1 MTITSSQR
9 NEYLFDPATTM
20 DPTCHLPV
28 LKDEVITCLGVKAG
42 QTIVDGTLGGGG
54 HTLAISEVLGNSGR
68 LISIDR
74 DATALD
80 RFEPLRGERSIQLAQ
95 ANFSNI
101 PEVLDVLQVQEVDG
115 VLLDLGLSSDQL
127 ADHSRGF
134 SFHSKGPLDLRF
146 DTSEGEPA
154 WRLMERLSQRH
165 LADLLYEFG
174 EERLSRRIATAILAR
189 LQVGPL
195 QEAAEIA
202 GIIEQV
208 YPRFPKQR
216 IHPATRSFQAL
227 RIAVNDE
234 LKSLKLALSRIPD
247 RLAVGGILAVIS
259 FHSLED
265 RMVKHTIRGDERL
278 TPHSGKAIM
287 ASEEEIVRNP
297 RSRSA
302 RLRWGIRKGDG
313 DE

>member
-1 MTITSSQR
+1 
-9 NEYLFDPATTM
+9 M

-28 LKDEVITCLGVKAG
+28 LKDEVITCLGVKPG

-54 HTLAISEVLGNSGR
+54 HTLAIAEVLGSSGR

-127 ADHSRGF
+127 ADDSRGF

-154 WRLMERLSQRH
+154 WRLMERLSQ
-165 LADLLYEFG
+165 
-174 EERLSRRIATAILAR
+174 
-189 LQVGPL
+189 
-195 QEAAEIA
+195 
-202 GIIEQV
+202 
-208 YPRFPKQR
+208 KC
-216 IHPATRSFQAL
+216 
-227 RIAVNDE
+227 
-234 LKSLKLALSRIPD
+234 
-247 RLAVGGILAVIS
+247 
-259 FHSLED
+259 
-265 RMVKHTIRGDERL
+265 
-278 TPHSGKAIM
+278 
-287 ASEEEIVRNP
+287 
-297 RSRSA
+297 
-302 RLRWGIRKGDG
+302 
-313 DE
+313 